1 MPTQNP
7 LYKLN
12 LPLASAL
19 PTEEVESSPT
29 VRIWS
34 CQPIAHPAFT
44 PCNASACADVHLWF
58 LLCDQIQAGAQEKAN
73 AWLSQCGDAVLVL
86 TLPDASDQ
94 HVQAI
99 QDVVFALQCDW
110 AHSAMAN
117 AGLEDLVAILGKEP
131 LGAHA
136 QHAHVRIGSALSTNA
151 SDYTECLNTAWR
163 QVVRAECRQMLLLRA
178 HAPHDF
184 KLQSEAF
191 ADWRRTVA
199 QDFSL
204 LYWDVYDPSLQPS
217 QKRFTVLAAD

>member
-1 MPTQNP
+1 MPTQNH

-19 PTEEVESSPT
+19 PTEEFESGPI

-34 CQPIAHPAFT
+34 SQPIAHPAFT
-44 PCNASACADVHLWF
+44 PCNASDCANVHLWF
-58 LLCDQIQAGAQEKAN
+58 LLCDQTRAQEKAN
-73 AWLSQCGDAVLVL
+73 AWLSQCGEAVLVL
-86 TLPDASDQ
+86 ALPDASDR

-117 AGLEDLVAILGKEP
+117 ADLEDLVDILGKHP

-136 QHAHVRIGSALSTNA
+136 KHANVRVGSALSTRA
-151 SDYTECLNTAWR
+151 SDDTECLNTAWK
-163 QVVRAECRQMLLLRA
+163 QVARPDCRQMLLLRA

-184 KLQSEAF
+184 KLNAQMF
-191 ADWRRTVA
+191 ADWRRTVT

-204 LYWDVYDPSLQPS
+204 LYWDVYDPSLQPG